1 MKFFQNENLFSNNG
15 RESSKLS
22 TKSTLDRHKSWYRPV
37 TNRFSDFSFFLFFF
51 IEGKSVWNK
60 TNLEWIFLEWRL
72 FHFGFK
78 KVTRRW
84 SDDVWVFQT
93 SLVLSFGHFQS
104 FTFSLDCF
112 YKKNLSNVFHHHML
126 IISLFWT
133 RIWQTRWN
141 PTFVVAPPSK

>member
-1 MKFFQNENLFSNNG
+1 MKIFFRTMAGNHPNYLPNQLWTVTSPDIVPSQTDFRIFHFFS
-15 RESSKLS
+15 
-22 TKSTLDRHKSWYRPV
+22 
-37 TNRFSDFSFFLFFF
+37 FFF

-112 YKKNLSNVFHHHML
+112 YKKILSNVFHHHML

-133 RIWQTRWN
+133 RIWQTRWR
-141 PTFVVAPPSK
+141 PTI